1 MSQVENLMKT
11 LEISREEALELIADD
26 EDIDKGKAKDFDL
39 TKEQEKNAKYYRQTH
54 TKAKSTKPIKRERK
68 PNVYKSDLIQYLVE
82 CLQDYENADFVQ
94 IANKEREIVF
104 KNGQNAEF
112 SLTLVQHRAK
122 KS

>member
-1 MSQVENLMKT
+1 MSQIENLMKA
-11 LEISREEALELIADD
+11 LDISREEALAMLKDD
-26 EDIDKGKAKDFDL
+26 EDIEKGKPKDFDL
-39 TKEQEKNAKYYRQTH
+39 TKDQEKNAKYYRQTH
-54 TKAKSTKPIKRERK
+54 TKAKPTKPIKRERK

-82 CLQDYENADFVQ
+82 CLQDYEDADFVQ